1 MKTETDVRRNPLL
14 TMISKMARSLRITL
28 RIMSYNRVGF
38 AGFIATVA
46 IILITYIGPYIVEL
60 DTDTKI
66 DQIYQT
72 PSAEYWLGTDHQG
85 RDIFSQIVH
94 GGREVIEVGFV
105 AAALSTVIAVTFGT
119 LTGFVGGR
127 TDGIIM
133 AITDFVLTI
142 PRLPLLVVLA
152 ALLQLDSLFLLGVIL
167 GLLGWPALLRAVRSQ
182 ALSLKERD
190 FVEAARALDLGT
202 THIVFREI
210 VPNMMTYII
219 ISFTLSL
226 TGAIYAQVGLVLLGL
241 VPFTGSNWGVMLSL
255 AWVRGAIFFKDS
267 IWYILSPV
275 AAIAIFQLSIVT
287 MSRSLEL
294 VYNPRLR
301 TDV

>member
-1 MKTETDVRRNPLL
+1 
-14 TMISKMARSLRITL
+14 
-28 RIMSYNRVGF
+28 
-38 AGFIATVA
+38 
-46 IILITYIGPYIVEL
+46 
-60 DTDTKI
+60 
-66 DQIYQT
+66 
-72 PSAEYWLGTDHQG
+72 
-85 RDIFSQIVH
+85 
-94 GGREVIEVGFV
+94 
-105 AAALSTVIAVTFGT
+105 

-127 TDGIIM
+127 TDSILM

-152 ALLQLDSLFLLGVIL
+152 ALLQLNNPIFLGLIL
-167 GLLGWPALLRAVRSQ
+167 GLLGWPPLLRAVRSQ

-202 THIVFREI
+202 SHIVFREI

-219 ISFTLSL
+219 ISFTLAM

-241 VPFTGSNWGVMLSL
+241 VPFSGSNWGVMISL

-267 IWYILSPV
+267 LWYILSPV
-275 AAIAIFQLSIVT
+275 AAIAIFQLAIVT
-287 MSRSLEL
+287 MARSLEL